1 VSGLDRTI
9 AQANPAP
16 VLFQPIMD
24 IPSGSL
30 RLPNGTLNDVVP
42 SLNQSGSDLGQGV
55 APSVAAVAFW
65 AVHMGASR
73 RLNGKAGEWQSNPST
88 PPLVSRRNAH
98 AWPRNEP

>member
-1 VSGLDRTI
+1 M
-9 AQANPAP
+9 AP

-24 IPSGSL
+24 TPSGSL

-55 APSVAAVAFW
+55 ASSRAAVAFW

-98 AWPRNEP
+98 AWLRNEP